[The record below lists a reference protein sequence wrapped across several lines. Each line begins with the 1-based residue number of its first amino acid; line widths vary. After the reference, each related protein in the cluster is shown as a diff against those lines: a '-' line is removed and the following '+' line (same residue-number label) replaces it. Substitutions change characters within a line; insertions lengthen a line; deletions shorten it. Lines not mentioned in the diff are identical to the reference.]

1 MQARVPVVFVLS
13 RPFSCPLRTCRAS
26 LNFSTTDTMDI
37 DSLIDKSA
45 FSMIQLIECDHI
57 VEGEN

>member
-1 MQARVPVVFVLS
+1 MQARVPVVFVLC
-13 RPFSCPLRTCRAS
+13 RPFSCPLRTCRAP
-26 LNFSTTDTMDI
+26 LNFSTDTIDI
-37 DSLIDKSA
+37 DTLIDKSA